1 MTPVL
6 RFHRTGSRGSTPP
19 CRTHRFADPPGRM
32 PEGPEPR
39 GRLGRPRSPTDRR
52 MAPPPVTSRQANG
65 GRRNR
70 HEPNA
75 SAEPTSG
82 AAPNPCPFK
91 LISARADPLNEY
103 ALRYG
108 PVGDTPSVPR
118 LRWQLWALRPGL
130 DGASRP
136 STTPTGRGRPPDSG
150 WRAGREPVGVGVK
163 RRRQAGGLG
172 SAWSAWCRVRGTS
185 GRRWRPTRGGGRPC
199 CSPQTHTNAD
209 LLARSTPRAAAC
221 SGPE

>member
-103 ALRYG
+103 LRRSSTLG
-108 PVGDTPSVPR
+108 TQRSRGAILGNGLPCKGGLTPSQAIRRRRPARVPR
-118 LRWQLWALRPGL
+118 PNYRGPKAQSLCAVAYDPTFQM
-130 DGASRP
+130 SRLVHHWTP
-136 STTPTGRGRPPDSG
+136 AGETRINRVWLTTTPRS
-150 WRAGREPVGVGVK
+150 AK
-163 RRRQAGGLG
+163 SYQQISRRD
-172 SAWSAWCRVRGTS
+172 CRICTK
-185 GRRWRPTRGGGRPC
+185 T
-199 CSPQTHTNAD
+199 
-209 LLARSTPRAAAC
+209 
-221 SGPE
+221 